1 MNESKYRIIITGIV
15 QGVGFRPFLYNLSMQ
30 LGLKGWVGNEDSNV
44 IIEIEANNN
53 QLVDFINQ
61 IRKSAPAL
69 SKIESIDYKEL
80 PFEGFKDFIIKESQ
94 TSHKGNIF
102 ISPDVATCMDCLK
115 ELKDRED
122 RRYLYPFINCT
133 NCGPRFTI
141 IKDIPYDRDKT
152 TMDSFNMCDS
162 CRKEYTDSTD
172 RRYHAQP
179 IACHNCGPSLEIV
192 LGNSNSQFRIETE
205 YLQTVKQKKVTNSY
219 NWVFDEKESLSSYK
233 AEMPIPLLNKINPV
247 EKGDSQWSLYKN
259 YRSSDAY
266 INSKKCIEYIAQI
279 IKIGQIAAIK
289 GIGGY
294 HLSCDALN
302 ESAVER
308 LRTRKHR
315 DKKPF
320 AIMMKNL
327 DAIAKY
333 CKINDKEIELL
344 ESPASPIVLLEKK
357 EGIKLPALIA
367 PLNRYL
373 GVMLPYTPIHHIL
386 FEQEGFPELIV
397 MTSGNLS
404 SEPIFYKDDEAIT
417 ALGEIADAFLT
428 HNRDIYIR
436 TDDSVTRVFENR
448 EYIIRRSR
456 GYVPKPIILDIRKL
470 FNIGECF
477 EIPSILA
484 CGGELKNVF
493 CMNKDNLFYLSNHIG
508 DLENESTNNAFI
520 SGVEHFRKLFDIST
534 DYIAYDLHPNYFS
547 TQYALSHIEKEK
559 IGIQHHKA
567 HVAAC
572 MAENQLAGEV
582 IGVSFDGTGY
592 GDDGNIWGGEFF
604 KGGYYGLE
612 RVGHLDYVMMPG
624 GDSAVKHPWK
634 MAVSYLYSAKRTC
647 LLQNSNEQEKFKI
660 WEDKLA
666 DRDRGNNQ
674 SHYNAA
680 ILSANEY
687 GHKRRNINLLAH
699 ISQNDIEFTI
709 KMLEKQLNCP
719 QTSSMGRFFDA
730 VSALLGINT
739 DISYEG
745 QAAIE
750 LEYYAIE
757 AKAEPYVINFSNH
770 KQSDETHE
778 VKLCIQNGS
787 SIVENSLDVSGSQES
802 PDTNRFGFVVQTSCI
817 IDQIILDI
825 QEGHS
830 KEHIA
835 SRFHATI
842 AEIVLQGCILI
853 RKSSK
858 LNSVVLSGGVFQN
871 ITLLKMSV
879 DRLREHDFSVYTHS
893 EYPTNDGG
901 IALGQAVLALGNIIG
916 RYVFNLEKKC

>member
-1 MNESKYRIIITGIV
+1 MNKYRIIITGIV
-15 QGVGFRPFLYNLSMQ
+15 QGVGFRPFIYNLSIQ

-44 IIEIEANNN
+44 IIEIEANKE
-53 QLVDFINQ
+53 QLVDFLNQ
-61 IRKSAPAL
+61 MRKSAPAL
-69 SKIESIDYKEL
+69 AKIESIDYKEL
-80 PFEGFKDFIIKESQ
+80 PFEGIKDFTIKESQ
-94 TSHKGNIF
+94 TSLKGNIF
-102 ISPDVATCMDCLK
+102 MSPDVATCKDCLK
-115 ELKDRED
+115 ELNDRED

-152 TMDSFNMCDS
+152 TMDSFHMCDS
-162 CRKEYTDSTD
+162 CRKEYTEPTD

-179 IACHNCGPSLEIV
+179 IACHHCGPDLEIV
-192 LGNSNSQFRIETE
+192 SVNSNSQSRIETE
-205 YLQTVKQKKVTNSY
+205 HLMIVKQQKVSDLF
-219 NWVFDEKESLSSYK
+219 NWTINKKESLTTDK
-233 AEMPIPLLNKINPV
+233 AGLPLNKNNHV
-247 EKGDSQWSLYKN
+247 KKCDLQWSLREN
-259 YRSSDAY
+259 IRSSQSY
-266 INSKKCIEYIAQI
+266 INNKKCIEYIAEI
-279 IKIGQIAAIK
+279 IKNGQIAAIK

-302 ESAVER
+302 ASAVER

-320 AIMMKNL
+320 ALMMKNL
-327 DAIAKY
+327 DVIAKY

-344 ESPASPIVLLEKK
+344 KSPASPVVLLEKK

-404 SEPIFYKDDEAIT
+404 SEPIFYKDDDAVT

-436 TDDSVTRVFENR
+436 IDDSVTRVFENR

-456 GYVPKPIILDIRKL
+456 GYVPKPIILDIHKL
-470 FNIGECF
+470 LNISESF

-493 CMNKDNLFYLSNHIG
+493 CMNKDNLFYLSHHIG

-520 SGVEHFRKLFDIST
+520 SGIEHFSKLFDISA

-547 TQYALSHIEKEK
+547 TQYALGYTQKEK
-559 IGIQHHKA
+559 MGIQHHKA
-567 HVAAC
+567 HIAAC
-572 MAENQLAGEV
+572 MAENQLEGEV

-604 KGGYYGLE
+604 RGGYFGLE

-624 GDSAVKHPWK
+624 GNSAVKHPWR
-634 MAVSYLYSAKRTC
+634 MAVSYLYSAKRAC
-647 LLQNSNEQEKFKI
+647 LLQHGNEQESFETGKV
-660 WEDKLA
+660 KLA
-666 DRDRGNNQ
+666 DKENSTHQ
-674 SHYNAA
+674 SNCNYE
-680 ILSANEY
+680 ILNISEVVQK
-687 GHKRRNINLLAH
+687 HKKGDLLES
-699 ISQNDIEFTI
+699 ISQNDIKFTI

-719 QTSSMGRFFDA
+719 LTSSMGRFFDA

-750 LEYYAIE
+750 LEYYAME
-757 AKAEPYVINFSNH
+757 ANAQPYTINFCIQ
-770 KQSDETHE
+770 KQSEEAHTLKFCSKND
-778 VKLCIQNGS
+778 S
-787 SIVENSLDVSGSQES
+787 SIVENSSDVSGSQES
-802 PDTNRFGFVVQTSCI
+802 ADSLDRNRFGFVVQTSCI
-817 IDQIILDI
+817 INQIIQDI
-825 QEGHS
+825 QEGYS

-835 SRFHATI
+835 SRFHSTI
-842 AEIVLQGCILI
+842 AEIVMQGCNLI
-853 RKSSK
+853 RKNSN

-871 ITLLKMSV
+871 ITLLKMCV
-879 DRLREHDFSVYTHS
+879 DRLREHDFNVYTPS
-893 EYPTNDGG
+893 EYPANDGG
-901 IALGQAVLALGNIIG
+901 IALGQAVLALGKIIG
-916 RYVFNLEKKC
+916 RQVLRK

>member
-1 MNESKYRIIITGIV
+1 MNKYRIIITGIV
-15 QGVGFRPFLYNLSMQ
+15 QGVGFRPFIYNLSIQ

-44 IIEIEANNN
+44 IIEIEANYN
-53 QLVDFINQ
+53 QLVDFLNQ
-61 IRKSAPAL
+61 IKKSAPAL
-69 SKIESIDYKEL
+69 SKIESINYKEL
-80 PFEGFKDFIIKESQ
+80 PFEGFKDFTIRESQ
-94 TSHKGNIF
+94 TSLKGNIF
-102 ISPDVATCMDCLK
+102 ISPDVATCKDCLK

-152 TMDSFNMCDS
+152 TMDSFYMCDS
-162 CRKEYTDSTD
+162 CRKEYTEPTD

-179 IACHNCGPSLEIV
+179 IACHNCGPSLEIA
-192 LGNSNSQFRIETE
+192 LGNSNSQFRIEPE
-205 YLQTVKQKKVTNSY
+205 HLNTVKQQKVSNLY
-219 NWVFDEKESLSSYK
+219 NWTFNEEENL
-233 AEMPIPLLNKINPV
+233 PIPLLNKNNHAD
-247 EKGDSQWSLYKN
+247 KCDLQWPLCKN
-259 YRSSDAY
+259 CRSSESY
-266 INSKKCIEYIAQI
+266 INSKKCIEYIAEI
-279 IKIGQIAAIK
+279 IKTGQIAAIK

-302 ESAVER
+302 DSAVER
-308 LRTRKHR
+308 LRTKKHR

-320 AIMMKNL
+320 ALMMKNL
-327 DAIAKY
+327 DVIAKY

-344 ESPASPIVLLEKK
+344 ESPASPVVLLEKK

-404 SEPIFYKDDEAIT
+404 SEPIFYKDDDAIT

-436 TDDSVTRVFENR
+436 IDDSVTRVFENR

-456 GYVPKPIILDIRKL
+456 GYVPKPIILDIRRL
-470 FNIGECF
+470 FKIDECF

-493 CMNKDNLFYLSNHIG
+493 CVNKDNLFYLSHHIG

-520 SGVEHFRKLFDIST
+520 SGIEHFRKLFDIST
-534 DYIAYDLHPNYFS
+534 DYIAYDFHPNYFS

-559 IGIQHHKA
+559 MGIQHHKA
-567 HVAAC
+567 HIAAC
-572 MAENQLAGEV
+572 MAENQLDGEV

-604 KGGYYGLE
+604 KGGYYELE

-624 GDSAVKHPWK
+624 GDSAVKHPWR
-634 MAVSYLYSAKRTC
+634 MAVSYLYSARRTC
-647 LLQNSNEQEKFKI
+647 LLQRSN
-660 WEDKLA
+660 D
-666 DRDRGNNQ
+666 
-674 SHYNAA
+674 
-680 ILSANEY
+680 
-687 GHKRRNINLLAH
+687 LLAH

-719 QTSSMGRFFDA
+719 LTSSMGRFFDA

-757 AKAEPYVINFSNH
+757 VKPEPYVINFCNK
-770 KQSDETHE
+770 KQSEETYE
-778 VKLCIQNGS
+778 EKFCSQNGS
-787 SIVENSLDVSGSQES
+787 SIVENSSSVLGNQDSADSLDR
-802 PDTNRFGFVVQTSCI
+802 NRFGFVVQTSCI
-817 IDQIILDI
+817 INQIIQDI

-830 KEHIA
+830 KEHVA
-835 SRFHATI
+835 SRFHSTI

-853 RKSSK
+853 RKNSN

-871 ITLLKMSV
+871 ITLLKMCI
-879 DRLREHDFSVYTHS
+879 DRLREHDFNVYTPS
-893 EYPTNDGG
+893 EYPANDGG
-901 IALGQAVLALGNIIG
+901 IALGQAVLALGKIIG
-916 RYVFNLEKKC
+916 RQV